1 MDIKSIGSNVV
12 SQQQAKVEKLKDENL
27 ETQSKP
33 QKPIETSIS
42 SVDSVSISPEAESLF
57 NDGGGHPN
65 RPPKG

>member
-27 ETQSKP
+27 ETQNKP

-42 SVDSVSISPEAESLF
+42 SVDSVSISPEAEALF